1 MGYRELIVWQ
11 KSYTATKEIYSASE
25 EFPEE
30 ERYAMQS
37 QIRRAAMSI
46 PLNIAEGYSKQE
58 SAAEF
63 GRFLRMSIGSANEVL
78 VLLEFAKDFG
88 YMSKAESERLSE
100 AYTEIC
106 KMLHGLQKSRTPR
119 TPNT

>member
-1 MGYRELIVWQ
+1 
-11 KSYTATKEIYSASE
+11 
-25 EFPEE
+25 
-30 ERYAMQS
+30 
-37 QIRRAAMSI
+37 MSI

-88 YMSKAESERLSE
+88 YMSKAESERLNKT
-100 AYTEIC
+100 YTEIC
-106 KMLHGLQKSRTPR
+106 KMLHGLQKSRAPR
-119 TPNT
+119 ASSYS